1 METTLLMQKA
11 ISSASNRRKKFFIS
25 LEYFL
30 SYRTL
35 KMARQVKANR

>member
-1 METTLLMQKA
+1 METTYLMSRA
-11 ISSASNRRKKFFIS
+11 TSSASKRWKKIFIS

-35 KMARQVKANR
+35 KRARQKKAKG